1 VVRAINPWPV
11 FDAFAKTA
19 SHRVHQDVTDLL
31 LFLVVIAQ
39 AMIKEI
45 ALPFYFLVS
54 GQEMFPVGH
63 TRFHA
68 LLARESDD
76 AVEVIGHEEHQP
88 AVPDELIMIVGQGGE
103 DRVTNSGAAKLVWPT
118 RSAVDGDEEAR
129 TFRQPKSEFRV
140 EVVHVGGDSWRR
152 FSRLGSK
159 WQVEINRIAK
169 GRARFAKRGAV
180 DGGEEARTFRQPKP

>member
-11 FDAFAKTA
+11 FDAFAKAA

-31 LFLVVIAQ
+31 LFLVVITQ

-45 ALPFYFLVS
+45 ALPFYLLVS

-88 AVPDELIMIVGQGGE
+88 AVPEGQGGE

-118 RSAVDGDEEAR
+118 RSAVDGDEE
-129 TFRQPKSEFRV
+129 E
-140 EVVHVGGDSWRR
+140 
-152 FSRLGSK
+152 
-159 WQVEINRIAK
+159 
-169 GRARFAKRGAV
+169 
-180 DGGEEARTFRQPKP
+180 